1 MKLKKLFI
9 LGIFLALV
17 TGLMSQPPDFTG
29 LKIMINPGHGGN
41 DSDDRG
47 MPNGF
52 WESESN
58 LTKGLWLRDLLED
71 RGCEVVMSRTL
82 NRTEDD
88 LPLSQ
93 IAQIANENEVD
104 LFISIHSNAGD
115 QRTNYCMTIF
125 NGKSEIPAI
134 PAAKVWA
141 RILWEHLLTNEA
153 TFWTSTSP
161 HYIGDLTLNP
171 SWTYGYGVLYPL
183 EVPGIISEG
192 SMHDYRPEMDRL
204 LNLEYRKQEAW
215 NMLYAIQEYFQLPG
229 KEDFGVIGGII
240 RDSLLIKDTY
250 NIPGS
255 PDKYEVVNKAEV
267 EILESGEKY
276 YVDSLNTGYYYFDSL
291 APGNYNLVFSAQD
304 YFSDTVM
311 INVLANKISYHNHWL
326 EADKTMAPKIM
337 NLTPAEGDTI
347 ACNDPVEIR
356 FNMNMD
362 SASVAEAI
370 SIEPEIKGYVS
381 WDEDYLLAFFHPE
394 IPYDTNTKYTLKID
408 TLAMHKW
415 GVKMDSAVELS
426 FFTGNRN
433 RYKLE
438 NSFPADEQL
447 EVSPFLQFRLYFDA
461 PVNNSSLINAI
472 FIQKENGEIIS
483 TKGATIQE
491 IEGKGHYY
499 FSPNENLDFSTPY
512 TLVINGSVKD
522 EQNIPLV
529 DTIRIEFT
537 TDEDPGLLA
546 ILDEFEDLS
555 IWSIDFVNSNGLDPS
570 SFLYKWSKTY
580 QSGDAS
586 TLLRYNFTAPSSE
599 CLLVPSSPIEV
610 EYSAGSAGMWIWGE
624 MSYNE
629 IYLQFDYETEVLLTE
644 IDFAGWKY
652 CTIVLEEEVSELT
665 GIQMKRTSKGSANGD
680 IYFDAISQPDNT
692 GFSRPSKDNIKVF
705 PNPVRGNVITISGLP
720 EGVSYFS
727 IRSMDGRTLQNGQV
741 SSTNTIIEL
750 EEYTGNPQMII
761 LSIVHEN
768 NTYTTLLKSIK

>member
-125 NGKSEIPAI
+125 NGKSETPAI

-153 TFWTSTSP
+153 TFWTSTNP

-215 NMLYAIQEYFQLPG
+215 NMLYAMQEYFQLPG
-229 KEDFGVIGGII
+229 REVFGVIGGII

-337 NLTPAEGDTI
+337 NLSPAEGDTI

-408 TLAMHKW
+408 TLAMHQW

-447 EVSPFLQFRLYFDA
+447 EVSPFLQFRLYFEA

-499 FSPNENLDFSTPY
+499 FSPAEDLDFSTPY

-537 TDEDPGLLA
+537 TDEDPGLLT

-580 QSGDAS
+580 QSG
-586 TLLRYNFTAPSSE
+586 
-599 CLLVPSSPIEV
+599 
-610 EYSAGSAGMWIWGE
+610 
-624 MSYNE
+624 
-629 IYLQFDYETEVLLTE
+629 
-644 IDFAGWKY
+644 
-652 CTIVLEEEVSELT
+652 
-665 GIQMKRTSKGSANGD
+665 
-680 IYFDAISQPDNT
+680 
-692 GFSRPSKDNIKVF
+692 
-705 PNPVRGNVITISGLP
+705 
-720 EGVSYFS
+720 
-727 IRSMDGRTLQNGQV
+727 
-741 SSTNTIIEL
+741 
-750 EEYTGNPQMII
+750 
-761 LSIVHEN
+761 
-768 NTYTTLLKSIK
+768 

>member
-1 MKLKKLFI
+1 
-9 LGIFLALV
+9 
-17 TGLMSQPPDFTG
+17 MSQPPDFTG
-29 LKIMINPGHGGN
+29 LKVMINPGHGGY

-58 LTKGLWLRDLLED
+58 LTKGLWLRDLLQA
-71 RGCEVVMSRTL
+71 RGCEVVMSRVL

-93 IAQIANENEVD
+93 IAQIANENDVD

-125 NGKSEIPAI
+125 NGKSETPAI

-141 RILWEHLLTNEA
+141 RILWEQLLTNEA

-171 SWTYGYGVLYPL
+171 SWAYGYGVLYPL

-215 NMLYAIQEYFQLPG
+215 NIMYAMQEYFQLPG
-229 KEDFGVIGGII
+229 TEEFGVIAGII
-240 RDSLLIKDTY
+240 RDSLLIKDSY

-255 PDKYEVVNKAEV
+255 PDKFEVVNKAEV

-276 YVDSLNTGYYYFDSL
+276 FVDSLNTGYYYFDSI
-291 APGNYNLVFSAQD
+291 APGTYNLVFSAKD

-311 INVLANKISYHNHWL
+311 VNVMANQIRYHNHWM
-326 EADKTMAPKIM
+326 EADKTMAPKIV
-337 NLTPAEGDTI
+337 NLNPSEGDTI
-347 ACNDPVEIR
+347 SCNDPVRIA

-362 SASVAEAI
+362 SASVARAI
-370 SIEPEIKGYVS
+370 SIEPAIEGYVS
-381 WDEDYLLAFFHPE
+381 WDEDYLSALFFPVL
-394 IPYDTNTKYTLKID
+394 PYDTSTHYTLKID
-408 TLAMHKW
+408 TLAMHQW
-415 GVKMDSAVELS
+415 GVKLDSATELS

-438 NSFPADEQL
+438 KSFPTDQQN

-461 PVNNSSLINAI
+461 PVDNSSLINAV
-472 FIQKENGEIIS
+472 FIKKENGELIG
-483 TKGATIQE
+483 TKGATIYE
-491 IEGKGHYY
+491 IDGKGHYY
-499 FSPNENLDFSTPY
+499 FSPATDLEFSTQY
-512 TLVINGSVKD
+512 TLVIYGSVKD

-529 DTIRIEFT
+529 DTLKIPFT
-537 TDEDPGLLA
+537 TDEDPGLITVLN
-546 ILDEFEDLS
+546 EFEDLKT
-555 IWSIDFVNSNGLDPS
+555 WSIDFVNSNSLDPS

-580 QSGDAS
+580 RSGSAS
-586 TLLRYNFTAPSSE
+586 TLLRYKFNDPLSE
-599 CLLVPSSPIEV
+599 CLLVPLTPIAV
-610 EYSAGSAGMWIWGE
+610 EYIAGKIAMWIWGD
-624 MSYNE
+624 MSRNE

-652 CTIVLEEEVSELT
+652 CSIDLEDEVSELT
-665 GIQMKRTSKGSANGD
+665 GIRMKKTSQGSDMGD
-680 IYFDAISQPDNT
+680 LYFDALSQPDNT
-692 GFSRPSKDNIKVF
+692 GFIIPSVGDLKIF
-705 PNPVRGNVITISGLP
+705 PNPLKGNTLNITGLP
-720 EGVSYFS
+720 EGNSSYS
-727 IRSMDGRTLQNGQV
+727 VVTMKGQILQTGKV
-741 SSTNTIIEL
+741 SSTNNTIEL
-750 EEYTGNPQMII
+750 KENKGSHSFLI
-761 LSIVHEN
+761 LNIVHEKIS
-768 NTYTTLLKSIK
+768 YSAIIKRIN